1 LILVFFKSDVRLADA
16 TFPFPGCVAPS
27 TSAND
32 CPRKCGP
39 SFAIEATIAGGDDLT
54 TARALYRRAV
64 ASNPDRVI
72 LLADRARILARSDRP
87 DTMPG

>member
-1 LILVFFKSDVRLADA
+1 L
-16 TFPFPGCVAPS
+16 
-27 TSAND
+27 
-32 CPRKCGP
+32 
-39 SFAIEATIAGGDDLT
+39 AIEGTIAGGDDLT

-72 LLADRARILARSDRP
+72 LWADRARILARSDRP